1 VGLGNPGPDF
11 QNTRHNAGFWFVDL
25 WAANRGLV
33 FRKAWFQPY
42 LWCSQTI
49 GDDRLVL
56 IKPLTYMNLS
66 GAVVPALLS
75 RFHASAEDLLIAF
88 DQMDLPP
95 GRVRLKPK
103 GSHAGHNGLR
113 SIEAALGH
121 SDYYR
126 LAVGIGRPAKDI
138 VEYVLGSPEET
149 ERESIATA
157 VTRAVSAAEAAWTQ
171 GWDPLLNAVNQP
183 VTA

>member
-1 VGLGNPGPDF
+1 
-11 QNTRHNAGFWFVDL
+11 
-25 WAANRGLV
+25 
-33 FRKAWFQPY
+33 
-42 LWCSQTI
+42 
-49 GDDRLVL
+49 
-56 IKPLTYMNLS
+56 MNLS

-75 RFHASAEDLLIAF
+75 RFRVSATDLLIAF

-121 SDYYR
+121 ADYYR
-126 LAVGIGRPAKDI
+126 LAIGIGRPAKEI
-138 VEYVLGSPEET
+138 VEYVLGAPEGA
-149 ERESIATA
+149 ERESIDA
-157 VTRAVSAAEAAWTQ
+157 AVSRAAQAAETTWTQ
-171 GWDPLLNAVNQP
+171 GWDSLLNAVNQP

>member
-1 VGLGNPGPDF
+1 MGLGNPGPDF

-25 WAANRGLV
+25 WAANLGLV
-33 FRKAWFQPY
+33 FRKAWFRPY
-42 LWCSQTI
+42 LWCSQTVD
-49 GDDRLVL
+49 GNKLFL

-66 GAVVPALLS
+66 GNIIGDLLS
-75 RFHASAEDLLIAF
+75 RFKVKPEDLLVAF

-138 VEYVLGSPEET
+138 IEYVLGAPEGT
-149 ERESIATA
+149 ERDAIDAA
-157 VTRAVSAAEAAWTQ
+157 VSRAVQAAETSWTQ

>member
-1 VGLGNPGPDF
+1 
-11 QNTRHNAGFWFVDL
+11 
-25 WAANRGLV
+25 V
-33 FRKAWFQPY
+33 FKKAWFRPY
-42 LWCSQTI
+42 LWCSQTEGHDSI
-49 GDDRLVL
+49 VF

-66 GAVVPALLS
+66 GVILPHLLE
-75 RFHASAEDLLIAF
+75 RFRASPGDLLIVF

-126 LAVGIGRPAKDI
+126 LAVGIGRPPKDI
-138 VEYVLGSPEET
+138 VEYVLGTPEGA
-149 ERESIATA
+149 EREALDAA
-157 VTRAVSAAEAAWTQ
+157 VIRAAEAAEATWAQ

-183 VTA
+183 VSA